1 MGILSFVGK
10 NGQQMTR
17 LKQTVQY
24 MSYIFGFKLFIIEL
38 VINSEKLKLHRGIIY
53 NFIWSTYVVR
63 DH

>member
-10 NGQQMTR
+10 NGQQMTQI
-17 LKQTVQY
+17 KQRVQY
-24 MSYIFGFKLFIIEL
+24 MLYVFRFKLFIIEL
-38 VINSEKLKLHRGIIY
+38 TINSEKLKLHRGIIY